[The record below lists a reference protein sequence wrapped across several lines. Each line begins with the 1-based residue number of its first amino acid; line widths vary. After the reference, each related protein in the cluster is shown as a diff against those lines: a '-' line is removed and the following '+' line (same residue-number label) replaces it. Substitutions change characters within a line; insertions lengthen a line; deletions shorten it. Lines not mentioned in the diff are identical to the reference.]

1 MEAFSRLSD
10 LALLLGLSTVRLAVA
25 FLLLPM
31 FTQESL
37 PALVRNSLF
46 VGIGVITLAMQPTAV
61 PPGLDVGSWV
71 GLFAKEAFIGAVIG
85 FFASSLLWA
94 VESAGQL
101 IDAKSGASLGA
112 MVDPFSGNQSSNTGV
127 LLARIGSWVFMASG
141 GFMFLVGVLLES
153 YVAWPVTS
161 ALPALRPEAVSSFE
175 GALGRIMLLMLMLA
189 GPVLVVLYV
198 IDAALGLVNRYA
210 PSINLLTIAPP
221 VKSLLALGVVMVL
234 LGSIIDL
241 MVVEFTQ
248 KLPAI
253 LGVVRSLF
261 AP

>member
-1 MEAFSRLSD
+1 
-10 LALLLGLSTVRLAVA
+10 
-25 FLLLPM
+25 
-31 FTQESL
+31 
-37 PALVRNSLF
+37 
-46 VGIGVITLAMQPTAV
+46 
-61 PPGLDVGSWV
+61 
-71 GLFAKEAFIGAVIG
+71 
-85 FFASSLLWA
+85 
-94 VESAGQL
+94 
-101 IDAKSGASLGA
+101 
-112 MVDPFSGNQSSNTGV
+112 
-127 LLARIGSWVFMASG
+127 
-141 GFMFLVGVLLES
+141 
-153 YVAWPVTS
+153 VTS
-161 ALPALRPEAVSSFE
+161 ALPTLRPDAVSSFE

-253 LGVVRSLF
+253 LGVVRSMF
-261 AP
+261 VP